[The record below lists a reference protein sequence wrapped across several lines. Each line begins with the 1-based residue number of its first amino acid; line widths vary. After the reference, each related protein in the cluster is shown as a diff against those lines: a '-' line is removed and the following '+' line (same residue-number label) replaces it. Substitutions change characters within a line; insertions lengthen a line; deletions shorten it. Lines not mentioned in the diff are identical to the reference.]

1 MSTFYVPTYVAAYV
15 VYICSYA
22 KDKSTIALRY
32 ATSILVKIVCP
43 KWC

>member
-1 MSTFYVPTYVAAYV
+1 MSTFYVPAYVAAYV

-32 ATSILVKIVCP
+32 ATKVKIVCP
-43 KWC
+43 KWY